1 MKFVFKFQK
10 EEKNGESYRLGHSA
24 LYQNLKTPG
33 PTWREHSIISGP
45 IDTWREHSI
54 ISGPIDTWREHSI
67 ISGPIDT
74 WGEHNKMRILLIV
87 LLLSVMTE
95 DRSREKYFCLE
106 QNRLRCKDQIRSGLR
121 NSWQH
126 SGRFSLYD
134 NTGGNYFTVIIRQ
147 LTRQDERTYW
157 CGVDK
162 PTAPDSYTKVELE
175 VKKDDCCEKSVT
187 ETAVLGGEATIRC
200 IYPEDHEDDIKY
212 FCKEQDRFICNSMNS
227 KNNKISD
234 TVQRFS
240 VSDNRGERFST
251 VTISDLTVDDT
262 GTYWCGVETSRTEQR
277 YITLITQVKLLV
289 INWRD
294 VKPIN
299 VTEQVGETA
308 RLTCKY
314 PDDHKRNEKFFCKGD
329 SPLTCEDNVRTT
341 VHHEVVYKG
350 RFSLRDNPRTTVFT
364 VHIKELR
371 PEDSGTYWCGS
382 DRRWR
387 PADFTRLILSVVA
400 PTTTIMK
407 TKTTAPPTTTF
418 LSLSS
423 PSSSSSSSPSSFSPA
438 SSLNGSGTSEV
449 IMVSVSLVVLLLLI
463 SLILFYR
470 WKYNKATG
478 SVSSTHR
485 VSPDTGNN
493 EGGCHGDGDYEEIM
507 ERPLQ
512 SDSDAATS
520 TIYATANL
528 PTSYSDSPHYAS
540 VNFHKI
546 PRFPDEARVTITKE
560 GRCPN
565 DATASIAKVG
575 ISSCDYATVNFG
587 QSPVYSTVNHP
598 HSSSEAP
605 PIYSTISKPRDT

>member
-1 MKFVFKFQK
+1 
-10 EEKNGESYRLGHSA
+10 
-24 LYQNLKTPG
+24 
-33 PTWREHSIISGP
+33 
-45 IDTWREHSI
+45 
-54 ISGPIDTWREHSI
+54 
-67 ISGPIDT
+67 
-74 WGEHNKMRILLIV
+74 MRIQLIV
-87 LLLSVMTE
+87 ILLSFMTE
-95 DRSREKYFCLE
+95 DRSRDKYFCSGQYSYSLSCE
-106 QNRLRCKDQIRSGLR
+106 DQIRTGL
-121 NSWQH
+121 NNTWKH

-134 NTGGNYFTVIIRQ
+134 NNGGNYFKVIIRQ
-147 LTRQDERTYW
+147 LTRPDEGTYW

-162 PTAPDSYTKVELE
+162 PTAPDSYTKVELD

-187 ETAVLGGEATIRC
+187 ETAFLGGEASIRC
-200 IYPEDHEDDIKY
+200 NYPEDHENRIKY

-234 TVQRFS
+234 TVQRLS
-240 VSDNRGERFST
+240 LSDNRSERFST
-251 VTISDLTVDDT
+251 VTISDLTEDDT

-289 INWRD
+289 ITWRNVRL
-294 VKPIN
+294 VKK
-299 VTEQVGETA
+299 TGHVGGVVS
-308 RLTCKY
+308 LWCKY
-314 PDDHKRNEKFFCKGD
+314 PRENAENEKLFCKGD
-329 SPLTCEDNVRTT
+329 SPSTCEDKITSRIQN
-341 VHHEVVYKG
+341 KMADSG
-350 RFSLRDNPRTTVFT
+350 RFSLLDNREKTIFT

-382 DRRWR
+382 NRRWR
-387 PADFTRLILSVVA
+387 PADSTRFILSVVK
-400 PTTTIMK
+400 PTNTITTT
-407 TKTTAPPTTTF
+407 TATPPDPPTTTF
-418 LSLSS
+418 LS
-423 PSSSSSSSPSSFSPA
+423 PSSSSSSPSSSPSLPSTS
-438 SSLNGSGTSEV
+438 SSLNGSGTSVV

-463 SLILFYR
+463 SLILVYR
-470 WKYNKATG
+470 WKYNKVTG

-485 VSPDTGNN
+485 VSPDTVNN
-493 EGGCHGDGDYEEIM
+493 DGGCHGDGDYEEIM

-540 VNFHKI
+540 INFHKI

-565 DATASIAKVG
+565 EATASIAKVG

-587 QSPVYSTVNHP
+587 QCPVYSTVNHP